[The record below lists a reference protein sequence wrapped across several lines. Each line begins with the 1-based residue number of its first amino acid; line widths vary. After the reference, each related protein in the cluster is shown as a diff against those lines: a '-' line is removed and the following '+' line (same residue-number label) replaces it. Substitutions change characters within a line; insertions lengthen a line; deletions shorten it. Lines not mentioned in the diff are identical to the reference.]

1 MRAASTAADT
11 AQGGTPA
18 GGEIWASILPAP
30 SHTLTVSHDA
40 MDVRGSG
47 PEVKAANFA
56 FTSVQLLYALQKKL
70 LCVRMWPTPF
80 DILCLLLLMELFR

>member
-1 MRAASTAADT
+1 
-11 AQGGTPA
+11 
-18 GGEIWASILPAP
+18 
-30 SHTLTVSHDA
+30 

-80 DILCLLLLMELFR
+80 NILLASFSWNYSDDVMMIVA